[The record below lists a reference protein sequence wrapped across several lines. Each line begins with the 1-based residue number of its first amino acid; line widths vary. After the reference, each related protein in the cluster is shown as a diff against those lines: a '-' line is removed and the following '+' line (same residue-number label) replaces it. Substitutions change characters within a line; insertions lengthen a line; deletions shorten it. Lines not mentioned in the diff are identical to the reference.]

1 MYAVYIPLW
10 NYKIQIYT
18 KYTIYNID
26 VSIIICTFAWLL
38 NLTYINNNKKSK
50 MKQLNNIRQFS
61 VILLLLSLL
70 PLCVQAQTTESKEY
84 TIVNNVD
91 DLSDGDHIIIVSK
104 FQSKAMTD
112 TVNISSIKNQR
123 LKSTYITLSNDQ
135 TIAYTNV
142 ESADFTLEKT
152 NGKFNIRS
160 NSGKYV
166 TNVADKKDDKAVN
179 LSDEISETTEAEIS
193 FDNDKANILYAKPS
207 SKYLCYLRVPQMF
220 AMNESS
226 SSEESY
232 KVYIYKLYSKIK
244 TKTRISFGEEA
255 KDTYN
260 ITYGTTDF
268 VSPKANIYADNT
280 IMSDAEISYTSSNTT
295 IATVD
300 NDGNVT
306 INNNNQYGETTI
318 TASYLGDD
326 NHYACDASY
335 TIKVTEKKKTTT
347 ELSFGEGIDHQTI
360 IVKVNEE
367 DSFAGAKAILSPVD
381 NGEVTYSSSDENVA
395 TVDNEGKICLYNIGE
410 TVISAIYAGN
420 ETYAASSTYYRLQY
434 RGERIVFSSEFNSF
448 KNLGTSES
456 YNKGAYYF
464 TDSLSN
470 PYRWDIGEGRCT
482 TVKNGV
488 LEIKRQSQAKFHEIT
503 APNGYKVTAI
513 YYHKSPIRFTIKAN
527 NKEMEPKP
535 ERCGKLSEKEGTGYK
550 VTAEIIRFTIKANN
564 KEMEPKPE
572 RCGKLSEKEGTGYKV
587 TAEINSNATFAIIP
601 NPNAYISRIQID
613 INPIFNITLDESEEN
628 NKIIDAHKG
637 EIVNALPM
645 RTLVADKWNTF
656 CLPFNISLEN
666 GKLCGVEAEVRE
678 YDRMEGDV
686 MMFKEAKEIVA
697 GRSYLIRPKGE
708 NITFK
713 RFDNIRL
720 TGPELEQSGDES
732 FYMIGTYSNRT
743 FSEEESSQYLF
754 LNANA
759 EFKHPKPGTTMK
771 GMRAYFY
778 CSPDVQASQ
787 MKVGFTDNSTDI
799 KDIEQNN
806 MQTNSQRIH
815 TINGTY
821 VGTDKAALPKGIY
834 IIGGKKYIK

>member
-1 MYAVYIPLW
+1 MGH
-10 NYKIQIYT
+10 
-18 KYTIYNID
+18 
-26 VSIIICTFAWLL
+26 
-38 NLTYINNNKKSK
+38 
-50 MKQLNNIRQFS
+50 R
-61 VILLLLSLL
+61 
-70 PLCVQAQTTESKEY
+70 
-84 TIVNNVD
+84 
-91 DLSDGDHIIIVSK
+91 
-104 FQSKAMTD
+104 
-112 TVNISSIKNQR
+112 R
-123 LKSTYITLSNDQ
+123 RTL
-135 TIAYTNV
+135 Y
-142 ESADFTLEKT
+142 
-152 NGKFNIRS
+152 
-160 NSGKYV
+160 
-166 TNVADKKDDKAVN
+166 
-179 LSDEISETTEAEIS
+179 
-193 FDNDKANILYAKPS
+193 
-207 SKYLCYLRVPQMF
+207 
-220 AMNESS
+220 
-226 SSEESY
+226 
-232 KVYIYKLYSKIK
+232 YS
-244 TKTRISFGEEA
+244 
-255 KDTYN
+255 
-260 ITYGTTDF
+260 
-268 VSPKANIYADNT
+268 
-280 IMSDAEISYTSSNTT
+280 
-295 IATVD
+295 
-300 NDGNVT
+300 
-306 INNNNQYGETTI
+306 
-318 TASYLGDD
+318 
-326 NHYACDASY
+326 
-335 TIKVTEKKKTTT
+335 
-347 ELSFGEGIDHQTI
+347 
-360 IVKVNEE
+360 
-367 DSFAGAKAILSPVD
+367 
-381 NGEVTYSSSDENVA
+381 
-395 TVDNEGKICLYNIGE
+395 
-410 TVISAIYAGN
+410 
-420 ETYAASSTYYRLQY
+420 
-434 RGERIVFSSEFNSF
+434 
-448 KNLGTSES
+448 
-456 YNKGAYYF
+456 
-464 TDSLSN
+464 
-470 PYRWDIGEGRCT
+470 
-482 TVKNGV
+482 KNGV

-513 YYHKSPIRFTIKAN
+513 YYHKSP
-527 NKEMEPKP
+527 
-535 ERCGKLSEKEGTGYK
+535 
-550 VTAEIIRFTIKANN
+550 IRFTIKANN

>member
-1 MYAVYIPLW
+1 
-10 NYKIQIYT
+10 
-18 KYTIYNID
+18 
-26 VSIIICTFAWLL
+26 
-38 NLTYINNNKKSK
+38 

-91 DLSDGDHIIIVSK
+91 DLSEGDHIIIVSK
-104 FQSKAMTD
+104 FHSKAMTE

-123 LKSTYITLSNDQ
+123 LESTKITLNEDK

-207 SKYLCYLRVPQMF
+207 TKFLYCISGSQMF
-220 AMNESS
+220 AMNESPS
-226 SSEESY
+226 SADSY
-232 KVYIYKLYSKIK
+232 KVYIYKLYSK

-268 VSPKANIYADNT
+268 VSPKANVYADNT

-295 IATVD
+295 IAAVD

-318 TASYLGDD
+318 TASYLGDG
-326 NHYACDASY
+326 NHYACSASY

-347 ELSFGEGIDHQTI
+347 KLSFGEGIDHQTI
-360 IVKVNEE
+360 VVKVNEE

-381 NGEVTYSSSDENVA
+381 NGDVTYSSSDENVA
-395 TVDNEGKICLYNIGE
+395 TVDNEGKIRLYNIGE
-410 TVISAIYAGN
+410 TVISANYAGN
-420 ETYAASSTYYRLQY
+420 ETYAACSTYYRLQY

-448 KNLGTSES
+448 INLGTSES

-550 VTAEIIRFTIKANN
+550 VTAEI
-564 KEMEPKPE
+564 
-572 RCGKLSEKEGTGYKV
+572 
-587 TAEINSNATFAIIP
+587 NSNATFAIIP

-637 EIVNALPM
+637 EIVNALPL

-713 RFDNIRL
+713 RFNNVRL
-720 TGPELEQSGDES
+720 TGPELEKSGDES

-759 EFKHPKPGTTMK
+759 EFRHPKAGTTMK

-778 CSPDVQASQ
+778 CAPDVQASQ
-787 MKVGFTDNSTDI
+787 MKVGFSENSTDI

-806 MQTNSQRIH
+806 MQANSQRIY

-821 VGTDKAALPKGIY
+821 VGTDKSALPKGIY

>member
-1 MYAVYIPLW
+1 
-10 NYKIQIYT
+10 
-18 KYTIYNID
+18 
-26 VSIIICTFAWLL
+26 
-38 NLTYINNNKKSK
+38 
-50 MKQLNNIRQFS
+50 
-61 VILLLLSLL
+61 
-70 PLCVQAQTTESKEY
+70 
-84 TIVNNVD
+84 
-91 DLSDGDHIIIVSK
+91 
-104 FQSKAMTD
+104 
-112 TVNISSIKNQR
+112 
-123 LKSTYITLSNDQ
+123 
-135 TIAYTNV
+135 
-142 ESADFTLEKT
+142 
-152 NGKFNIRS
+152 
-160 NSGKYV
+160 
-166 TNVADKKDDKAVN
+166 
-179 LSDEISETTEAEIS
+179 
-193 FDNDKANILYAKPS
+193 
-207 SKYLCYLRVPQMF
+207 
-220 AMNESS
+220 
-226 SSEESY
+226 
-232 KVYIYKLYSKIK
+232 
-244 TKTRISFGEEA
+244 
-255 KDTYN
+255 
-260 ITYGTTDF
+260 
-268 VSPKANIYADNT
+268 
-280 IMSDAEISYTSSNTT
+280 MSDAEISYTSSNTT

-326 NHYACDASY
+326 NHYACSASY

-448 KNLGTSES
+448 INLGTSES
-456 YNKGAYYF
+456 YNKGTYYF

-513 YYHKSPIRFTIKAN
+513 YYHKSP
-527 NKEMEPKP
+527 
-535 ERCGKLSEKEGTGYK
+535 
-550 VTAEIIRFTIKANN
+550 IRFTIKANN

-821 VGTDKAALPKGIY
+821 VGTDKSALPKGIY
-834 IIGGKKYIK
+834 IINGKKYIK

>member
-104 FQSKAMTD
+104 FDSRAMTE
-112 TVNISSIKNQR
+112 TVNISTIKYQR
-123 LKSTYITLSNDQ
+123 LETTKITLSDDK

-142 ESADFTLEKT
+142 ESADFTLVKT

-160 NSGKYV
+160 NNGKYV

-179 LSDEISETTEAEIS
+179 LSDERSETTEAEIS

-207 SKYLCYLRVPQMF
+207 SKCLCYLRVSEMF
-220 AMNESS
+220 AMNELS

-268 VSPKANIYADNT
+268 VSPKANVYADNT

-300 NDGNVT
+300 KDGNVT

-318 TASYLGDD
+318 TSSYLGDD
-326 NHYACDASY
+326 NHYACSASY
-335 TIKVTEKKKTTT
+335 TIKVSEKEKITTN
-347 ELSFGEGIDHQTI
+347 LSFGEGIDNQTI
-360 IVKVNEE
+360 VVKVNEE
-367 DSFAGAKAILSPVD
+367 DSFAGDKAILSPVE
-381 NGEVTYSSSDENVA
+381 NGDVTYSSSDENVA
-395 TVDNEGKICLYNIGE
+395 TVDNEGKIRLYNIGE
-410 TVISAIYAGN
+410 TVISANYAGN

-448 KNLGTSES
+448 INLGTSKS
-456 YNKGAYYF
+456 YNKGTYNF

-550 VTAEIIRFTIKANN
+550 VTAEI
-564 KEMEPKPE
+564 
-572 RCGKLSEKEGTGYKV
+572 
-587 TAEINSNATFAIIP
+587 NSNATFAIIP

-637 EIVNALPM
+637 EIVNALPL

-713 RFDNIRL
+713 RFDNVRL
-720 TGPELEQSGDES
+720 TGPELEKSGDES

-759 EFKHPKPGTTMK
+759 EFRHPKAGTTMK

-787 MKVGFTDNSTDI
+787 MKVGFTENSTDI

-806 MQTNSQRIH
+806 IQANSQRIH

-834 IIGGKKYIK
+834 IINGKKYIK

>member
-61 VILLLLSLL
+61 VILLLLSQL

-112 TVNISSIKNQR
+112 TVNISTIKYQR
-123 LKSTYITLSNDQ
+123 LETTKITLSDDK

-142 ESADFTLEKT
+142 ESADFTLVKT

-160 NSGKYV
+160 NNGKYV

-179 LSDEISETTEAEIS
+179 LSDERSETTEAEIS

-207 SKYLCYLRVPQMF
+207 SKCLCYLRVSEMF
-220 AMNESS
+220 AMNELS

-268 VSPKANIYADNT
+268 VSPKANVYADNT

-300 NDGNVT
+300 KDGNVT

-318 TASYLGDD
+318 TSSYLGDD
-326 NHYACDASY
+326 NHYACSASY
-335 TIKVTEKKKTTT
+335 TIKVSEKEKITTN
-347 ELSFGEGIDHQTI
+347 LSFGEGIDNQTI
-360 IVKVNEE
+360 VVKVNEE
-367 DSFAGAKAILSPVD
+367 DSFAGDKAILSPVE
-381 NGEVTYSSSDENVA
+381 NGDVTYSSSDENVA
-395 TVDNEGKICLYNIGE
+395 TVDNEGKIRLYNIGE
-410 TVISAIYAGN
+410 TVISANYAGN

-448 KNLGTSES
+448 INLGTSKS
-456 YNKGAYYF
+456 YNKGTYNF

-550 VTAEIIRFTIKANN
+550 VTAEI
-564 KEMEPKPE
+564 
-572 RCGKLSEKEGTGYKV
+572 
-587 TAEINSNATFAIIP
+587 NSNATFAIIP

-637 EIVNALPM
+637 EIVNALPL

-713 RFDNIRL
+713 RFDNVRL
-720 TGPELEQSGDES
+720 TGPELEKSGDES

-759 EFKHPKPGTTMK
+759 EFRHPKAGTTMK

-787 MKVGFTDNSTDI
+787 MKVGFTENSTDI

-806 MQTNSQRIH
+806 IQANSQRIYS
-815 TINGTY
+815 INGTY
-821 VGTDKAALPKGIY
+821 VGTDKSALPKGIY
-834 IIGGKKYIK
+834 MAHIILLCF

>member
-112 TVNISSIKNQR
+112 TVNISTIKYQR
-123 LKSTYITLSNDQ
+123 LETTKITLSDDK

-142 ESADFTLEKT
+142 ESADFTLVKT

-160 NSGKYV
+160 NNGKYV

-179 LSDEISETTEAEIS
+179 LSDERSETTEAEIS

-207 SKYLCYLRVPQMF
+207 SKCLCYLRVSEMF
-220 AMNESS
+220 AMNELS

-268 VSPKANIYADNT
+268 VSPKANVYADNT

-300 NDGNVT
+300 KDGNVT

-318 TASYLGDD
+318 TSSYLGDD
-326 NHYACDASY
+326 NHYACSASY
-335 TIKVTEKKKTTT
+335 TIKVSEKEKITTN
-347 ELSFGEGIDHQTI
+347 LSFGEGIDNQTI
-360 IVKVNEE
+360 VVKVNEE
-367 DSFAGAKAILSPVD
+367 DSFAGDKAILSPVE
-381 NGEVTYSSSDENVA
+381 NGDVTYSSSDENVA
-395 TVDNEGKICLYNIGE
+395 TVDNEGKIRLYNIGE
-410 TVISAIYAGN
+410 TVISANYAGN

-448 KNLGTSES
+448 INLGTSKS
-456 YNKGAYYF
+456 YNKGTYNF

-470 PYRWDIGEGRCT
+470 PYRWDIGAGRCT

-513 YYHKSPIRFTIKAN
+513 YYHKSP
-527 NKEMEPKP
+527 
-535 ERCGKLSEKEGTGYK
+535 
-550 VTAEIIRFTIKANN
+550 IRFTIKANN

-637 EIVNALPM
+637 EIVNALPL

-713 RFDNIRL
+713 RFDNVRL
-720 TGPELEQSGDES
+720 TGPELEKSGDES

-759 EFKHPKPGTTMK
+759 EFRHPKAGTTMK

-787 MKVGFTDNSTDI
+787 MKVGFTENSTDI

-806 MQTNSQRIH
+806 IQANSQRIYS
-815 TINGTY
+815 INGTY
-821 VGTDKAALPKGIY
+821 VGTDKSALPKGIY

>member
-112 TVNISSIKNQR
+112 TVNISTIKYQR
-123 LKSTYITLSNDQ
+123 LETTKITLSDDK

-142 ESADFTLEKT
+142 ESADFTLVKT

-160 NSGKYV
+160 NNGKYV

-179 LSDEISETTEAEIS
+179 LSDERSETTEAEIS

-207 SKYLCYLRVPQMF
+207 SKCLCYLRVSEMF
-220 AMNESS
+220 AMNELS

-268 VSPKANIYADNT
+268 VSPKANVYADNT

-300 NDGNVT
+300 KDGNVT

-318 TASYLGDD
+318 TSSYLGDD
-326 NHYACDASY
+326 NHYACSASY
-335 TIKVTEKKKTTT
+335 TIKVSEKEKITTN
-347 ELSFGEGIDHQTI
+347 LSFGEGIDNQTI
-360 IVKVNEE
+360 VVKVNEE
-367 DSFAGAKAILSPVD
+367 DSFAGDKAILSPVE
-381 NGEVTYSSSDENVA
+381 NGDVTYSSSDENVA
-395 TVDNEGKICLYNIGE
+395 TVDNEGKIRLYNIGE
-410 TVISAIYAGN
+410 TVISANYAGN

-448 KNLGTSES
+448 
-456 YNKGAYYF
+456 
-464 TDSLSN
+464 
-470 PYRWDIGEGRCT
+470 
-482 TVKNGV
+482 
-488 LEIKRQSQAKFHEIT
+488 H
-503 APNGYKVTAI
+503 
-513 YYHKSPIRFTIKAN
+513 
-527 NKEMEPKP
+527 
-535 ERCGKLSEKEGTGYK
+535 
-550 VTAEIIRFTIKANN
+550 
-564 KEMEPKPE
+564 
-572 RCGKLSEKEGTGYKV
+572 
-587 TAEINSNATFAIIP
+587 
-601 NPNAYISRIQID
+601 
-613 INPIFNITLDESEEN
+613 
-628 NKIIDAHKG
+628 
-637 EIVNALPM
+637 
-645 RTLVADKWNTF
+645 
-656 CLPFNISLEN
+656 
-666 GKLCGVEAEVRE
+666 
-678 YDRMEGDV
+678 
-686 MMFKEAKEIVA
+686 
-697 GRSYLIRPKGE
+697 
-708 NITFK
+708 
-713 RFDNIRL
+713 
-720 TGPELEQSGDES
+720 
-732 FYMIGTYSNRT
+732 
-743 FSEEESSQYLF
+743 
-754 LNANA
+754 
-759 EFKHPKPGTTMK
+759 
-771 GMRAYFY
+771 
-778 CSPDVQASQ
+778 
-787 MKVGFTDNSTDI
+787 
-799 KDIEQNN
+799 
-806 MQTNSQRIH
+806 
-815 TINGTY
+815 
-821 VGTDKAALPKGIY
+821 
-834 IIGGKKYIK
+834 

>member
-1 MYAVYIPLW
+1 
-10 NYKIQIYT
+10 
-18 KYTIYNID
+18 
-26 VSIIICTFAWLL
+26 
-38 NLTYINNNKKSK
+38 

-91 DLSDGDHIIIVSK
+91 DLSDGDHIIIVSQK
-104 FQSKAMTD
+104 YQKAMIESVYTNNIND
-112 TVNISSIKNQR
+112 TR
-123 LKSTYITLSNDQ
+123 LKSTDVILNDNK
-135 TIAYTNV
+135 TIAKTDS
-142 ESADFTLEKT
+142 ESAIFTLVKT
-152 NGKFNIRS
+152 NGKFNFCS
-160 NSGKYV
+160 SEGKYV
-166 TNVADKKDDKAVN
+166 TNVATGKDNKNIN
-179 LSDEISETTEAEIS
+179 LSDKISETTEAEIS
-193 FDNDKANILYAKPS
+193 FQNSKADIFFEKDTP
-207 SKYLCYLRVPQMF
+207 KYLYFINGSNNFGMSDTP
-220 AMNESS
+220 STS
-226 SSEESY
+226 DWY
-232 KVYIYKLYSKIK
+232 KVYIYKLSSEIK
-244 TKTRISFGEEA
+244 TKTRISFGEDA
-255 KDTYN
+255 KNTYDV
-260 ITYGTTDF
+260 TYGTTDF
-268 VSPKANIYADNT
+268 ASPKANVYADNT
-280 IMSDAEISYTSSNTT
+280 IISDAEISYTSSNTT

-318 TASYLGDD
+318 TADYLGDD
-326 NHYACDASY
+326 NHYACSASY

-470 PYRWDIGEGRCT
+470 PYRCDIGEGRCT

-513 YYHKSPIRFTIKAN
+513 YYHKSP
-527 NKEMEPKP
+527 
-535 ERCGKLSEKEGTGYK
+535 
-550 VTAEIIRFTIKANN
+550 IRFTIKANN

-815 TINGTY
+815 TINGSY

-834 IIGGKKYIK
+834 IINGKKYIK

>member
-91 DLSDGDHIIIVSK
+91 DLSEGDHIIIVSK
-104 FQSKAMTD
+104 FHSKAMTE

-123 LKSTYITLSNDQ
+123 HESTKITLNEDK

-207 SKYLCYLRVPQMF
+207 TKFLYCISGSQMF
-220 AMNESS
+220 AMNESPS
-226 SSEESY
+226 SADSY
-232 KVYIYKLYSKIK
+232 KVYIYKLYSK

-268 VSPKANIYADNT
+268 VSPKANVYADNT

-318 TASYLGDD
+318 TASYLGDG
-326 NHYACDASY
+326 NHYACSASY

-347 ELSFGEGIDHQTI
+347 KLSFGEGIDHQTI
-360 IVKVNEE
+360 VVKVNEE

-381 NGEVTYSSSDENVA
+381 NGDVTYSSSDENVA
-395 TVDNEGKICLYNIGE
+395 TVDNEGKIRLYNIGE
-410 TVISAIYAGN
+410 TVISANYAGN
-420 ETYAASSTYYRLQY
+420 ETYAACSTYYRLQY

-448 KNLGTSES
+448 INLGTSES

-550 VTAEIIRFTIKANN
+550 VTAEI
-564 KEMEPKPE
+564 
-572 RCGKLSEKEGTGYKV
+572 
-587 TAEINSNATFAIIP
+587 NSNATFAIIP

-637 EIVNALPM
+637 EIVNALPL

-713 RFDNIRL
+713 RFDNVRL
-720 TGPELEQSGDES
+720 TGPELEKSGDES

-759 EFKHPKPGTTMK
+759 EFRHPKAGTTMK

-787 MKVGFTDNSTDI
+787 MKVGFTENSTDI

-806 MQTNSQRIH
+806 IQANSQRIYS
-815 TINGTY
+815 INGTY
-821 VGTDKAALPKGIY
+821 VGTDKSALPKGIY

>member
-1 MYAVYIPLW
+1 
-10 NYKIQIYT
+10 
-18 KYTIYNID
+18 
-26 VSIIICTFAWLL
+26 
-38 NLTYINNNKKSK
+38 

-112 TVNISSIKNQR
+112 TVNISTIKYQR
-123 LKSTYITLSNDQ
+123 LETTKITLSDDK

-142 ESADFTLEKT
+142 ESADFTLVKT

-160 NSGKYV
+160 NNGKYV

-179 LSDEISETTEAEIS
+179 LSDERSETTEAEIS

-207 SKYLCYLRVPQMF
+207 SKCLCYLRVSEMF
-220 AMNESS
+220 AMNELS

-268 VSPKANIYADNT
+268 VSPKANVYADNT

-300 NDGNVT
+300 KDGNVT

-318 TASYLGDD
+318 TSSYLGDD
-326 NHYACDASY
+326 NHYACSASY
-335 TIKVTEKKKTTT
+335 TIKVSEKEKITTN
-347 ELSFGEGIDHQTI
+347 LSFGEGIDNQTI
-360 IVKVNEE
+360 VVKVNEE
-367 DSFAGAKAILSPVD
+367 DSFAGDKAILSPVE
-381 NGEVTYSSSDENVA
+381 NGDVTYSSSDENVA
-395 TVDNEGKICLYNIGE
+395 TVDNEGKIRLYNIGE
-410 TVISAIYAGN
+410 TVISANYAGN

-448 KNLGTSES
+448 INLGTSKS
-456 YNKGAYYF
+456 YNKGTYNF

-550 VTAEIIRFTIKANN
+550 VTAEI
-564 KEMEPKPE
+564 
-572 RCGKLSEKEGTGYKV
+572 
-587 TAEINSNATFAIIP
+587 NSNATFAIIP

-637 EIVNALPM
+637 EIVNALPL

-656 CLPFNISLEN
+656 CVPFNISLEN

-713 RFDNIRL
+713 RFDNVRL
-720 TGPELEQSGDES
+720 TGPELEKSGDES

-759 EFKHPKPGTTMK
+759 EFRHPKAGTTMK

-787 MKVGFTDNSTDI
+787 MKVGFTENSTDI

-806 MQTNSQRIH
+806 IQANSQRIYS
-815 TINGTY
+815 INGTY
-821 VGTDKAALPKGIY
+821 VGTDKSALPKGIY

>member
-1 MYAVYIPLW
+1 
-10 NYKIQIYT
+10 
-18 KYTIYNID
+18 
-26 VSIIICTFAWLL
+26 
-38 NLTYINNNKKSK
+38 

-91 DLSDGDHIIIVSK
+91 DLSDGDHIIIVSQK
-104 FQSKAMTD
+104 DKKVMIGSVYTNKRND
-112 TVNISSIKNQR
+112 TR
-123 LKSTYITLSNDQ
+123 LNSTEITLNDNK
-135 TIAYTNV
+135 TIAKTNV
-142 ESADFTLEKT
+142 ESAIFTLVKT
-152 NGKFNIRS
+152 NGKFNFRS
-160 NSGKYV
+160 SEEKYV
-166 TNVADKKDDKAVN
+166 TNVATGKDNKNIN
-179 LSDEISETTEAEIS
+179 LSDKISETTEAEIS
-193 FDNDKANILYAKPS
+193 FQNSKADIFFEKDTP
-207 SKYLCYLRVPQMF
+207 KYLYFISNSQLYGMSD
-220 AMNESS
+220 ESS
-226 SSEESY
+226 TSDMY
-232 KVYIYKLYSKIK
+232 HVYIYKLSSEQK

-268 VSPKANIYADNT
+268 VFPKANVYADDT
-280 IMSDAEISYTSSNTT
+280 TMSDAKISYTSSNTT

-318 TASYLGDD
+318 TADYLGDD
-326 NHYACDASY
+326 NHYACSASY

-360 IVKVNEE
+360 IVKANEE
-367 DSFAGAKAILSPVD
+367 EHFAGAKAVLSPVE
-381 NGEVTYSSSDENVA
+381 NGEVTYSSSNENVA
-395 TVDNEGKICLYNIGE
+395 TVDNEGKIRLYNIGE
-410 TVISAIYAGN
+410 TVISANYAGN
-420 ETYAASSTYYRLQY
+420 ETYAACSTYYRLQY

-448 KNLGTSES
+448 INLGTSES

-550 VTAEIIRFTIKANN
+550 VTAEI
-564 KEMEPKPE
+564 
-572 RCGKLSEKEGTGYKV
+572 
-587 TAEINSNATFAIIP
+587 NSNATFAIIP

-637 EIVNALPM
+637 EIVNALPL

-713 RFDNIRL
+713 RFDNVRL
-720 TGPELEQSGDES
+720 TGPELEKSGDES

-759 EFKHPKPGTTMK
+759 EFRHPKAGTTMK

-787 MKVGFTDNSTDI
+787 MKVGFTENSTDI

-806 MQTNSQRIH
+806 IQANSQRIYS
-815 TINGTY
+815 INGTY

>member
-1 MYAVYIPLW
+1 
-10 NYKIQIYT
+10 
-18 KYTIYNID
+18 
-26 VSIIICTFAWLL
+26 
-38 NLTYINNNKKSK
+38 
-50 MKQLNNIRQFS
+50 MKHLNNIGKYS

-70 PLCVQAQTTESKEY
+70 PLYVQAQTTEAKEY
-84 TIVNNVD
+84 SIID
-91 DLSDGDHIIIVSK
+91 DIADLSDGDHIIIVSQK
-104 FQSKAMTD
+104 YQKAMIGSVYTNNMND
-112 TVNISSIKNQR
+112 ER
-123 LKSTYITLSNDQ
+123 LKSTEVILNDNK
-135 TIAYTNV
+135 TIAKTYSK
-142 ESADFTLEKT
+142 SAIFTLVKT
-152 NGKFNIRS
+152 NGKFNFRS
-160 NSGKYV
+160 SEGKYV
-166 TNVADKKDDKAVN
+166 TNVATGKDNKNIN
-179 LSDEISETTEAEIS
+179 LSDKISETTEAEIS
-193 FDNDKANILYAKPS
+193 FQNSKADIFFEKDTP
-207 SKYLCYLRVPQMF
+207 KYLYFNGSNNFGMSDTP
-220 AMNESS
+220 STS
-226 SSEESY
+226 DWY
-232 KVYIYKLYSKIK
+232 KVYIYKLSSEIKIK

-347 ELSFGEGIDHQTI
+347 ELSFGEGIDHETI

-550 VTAEIIRFTIKANN
+550 VTAEI
-564 KEMEPKPE
+564 
-572 RCGKLSEKEGTGYKV
+572 
-587 TAEINSNATFAIIP
+587 NSNATFAIIP

-713 RFDNIRL
+713 RFDNVRL

-759 EFKHPKPGTTMK
+759 EFRHPKPGTTMK

-787 MKVGFTDNSTDI
+787 MKVASQKTL
-799 KDIEQNN
+799 
-806 MQTNSQRIH
+806 QTSR
-815 TINGTY
+815 TSSKTTY
-821 VGTDKAALPKGIY
+821 KPTHKESIR
-834 IIGGKKYIK
+834 

>member
-1 MYAVYIPLW
+1 
-10 NYKIQIYT
+10 
-18 KYTIYNID
+18 
-26 VSIIICTFAWLL
+26 
-38 NLTYINNNKKSK
+38 

-91 DLSDGDHIIIVSK
+91 DLSEGDHIIIVSK
-104 FQSKAMTD
+104 FHSKAMTE

-123 LKSTYITLSNDQ
+123 LESTKITLNEDK

-207 SKYLCYLRVPQMF
+207 TKFLYCISGSQMF
-220 AMNESS
+220 AMNESPS
-226 SSEESY
+226 SADSY
-232 KVYIYKLYSKIK
+232 KVYIYKLYSK

-268 VSPKANIYADNT
+268 VSPKANVYADNT

-318 TASYLGDD
+318 TASYLGDG
-326 NHYACDASY
+326 NHYACSASY

-360 IVKVNEE
+360 VVKVNEE

-381 NGEVTYSSSDENVA
+381 NGDVTYSSSDENVA
-395 TVDNEGKICLYNIGE
+395 TVDNEGKIRLYNIGE
-410 TVISAIYAGN
+410 TVISANYAGN
-420 ETYAASSTYYRLQY
+420 ETYAACSTYYRLQY

-448 KNLGTSES
+448 INLGTSES

-527 NKEMEPKP
+527 NKEK
-535 ERCGKLSEKEGTGYK
+535 
-550 VTAEIIRFTIKANN
+550 
-564 KEMEPKPE
+564 EPKPE

-637 EIVNALPM
+637 EIVNALPL

-713 RFDNIRL
+713 RFDNVRL
-720 TGPELEQSGDES
+720 TGPELEKSGDES

-743 FSEEESSQYLF
+743 FSEEESSQYLY

-759 EFKHPKPGTTMK
+759 EFRHPKAGTTMK

-787 MKVGFTDNSTDI
+787 MKVGFTENSTDI

-806 MQTNSQRIH
+806 IQANSQRIYS
-815 TINGTY
+815 INGTY
-821 VGTDKAALPKGIY
+821 VGTDKSALPKGIY

>member
-1 MYAVYIPLW
+1 
-10 NYKIQIYT
+10 
-18 KYTIYNID
+18 
-26 VSIIICTFAWLL
+26 
-38 NLTYINNNKKSK
+38 

-112 TVNISSIKNQR
+112 TVNISTIKYQR
-123 LKSTYITLSNDQ
+123 LETTKITLSDDK

-142 ESADFTLEKT
+142 ESADFTLVKT

-160 NSGKYV
+160 NNGKYV

-179 LSDEISETTEAEIS
+179 LSDERSETTEAEIS

-207 SKYLCYLRVPQMF
+207 SKCLCYLRVSEMF
-220 AMNESS
+220 AMNELS

-268 VSPKANIYADNT
+268 VSPKANVYADNT

-300 NDGNVT
+300 KDGNVT

-318 TASYLGDD
+318 TSSYLGDD
-326 NHYACDASY
+326 NHYACSASY
-335 TIKVTEKKKTTT
+335 TIKVSEKEKITTN
-347 ELSFGEGIDHQTI
+347 LSFGEGIDNQTI
-360 IVKVNEE
+360 VVKVNEE
-367 DSFAGAKAILSPVD
+367 DSFAGDKAILSPVE
-381 NGEVTYSSSDENVA
+381 NGDVTYSSSDENVA
-395 TVDNEGKICLYNIGE
+395 TVDNEGKIRLYNIGE
-410 TVISAIYAGN
+410 TVISANYAGN

-448 KNLGTSES
+448 INLGTSKS
-456 YNKGAYYF
+456 YNKGTYNF

-550 VTAEIIRFTIKANN
+550 VTAEI
-564 KEMEPKPE
+564 
-572 RCGKLSEKEGTGYKV
+572 
-587 TAEINSNATFAIIP
+587 NSNATFAIIP

-637 EIVNALPM
+637 EIVNALPL

-713 RFDNIRL
+713 RFDNVRL
-720 TGPELEQSGDES
+720 TGPELEKSGDES

-759 EFKHPKPGTTMK
+759 EFRHPKAGTTMK

-787 MKVGFTDNSTDI
+787 MKVGFTENSTDI

-806 MQTNSQRIH
+806 IQANSQRIYS
-815 TINGTY
+815 INGTY
-821 VGTDKAALPKGIY
+821 VGTDKSALPKGIY